1 MARCVGTKR
10 DGIPCSLP
18 ATSGSTRCWAHDPA
32 NAEQRTKIA
41 TKAGRA
47 KGPGGEII
55 DIKQHL
61 KKWMTG
67 VVEGKFDKSKVAVAA
82 TVGGVMV
89 RCIEAERRI
98 KEQEDLIARIEELEQ
113 MERDRSLGE
122 QRFYG

>member
-1 MARCVGTKR
+1 M
-10 DGIPCSLP
+10 
-18 ATSGSTRCWAHDPA
+18 
-32 NAEQRTKIA
+32 A

-47 KGPGGEII
+47 RGPGAEIT

-82 TVGGVMV
+82 TVGGVLV

-98 KEQEDLIARIEELEQ
+98 KEQEDLIARIEELEA
-113 MERDRSLGE
+113 MDRDRAGAG
-122 QRFYG
+122 RFYG